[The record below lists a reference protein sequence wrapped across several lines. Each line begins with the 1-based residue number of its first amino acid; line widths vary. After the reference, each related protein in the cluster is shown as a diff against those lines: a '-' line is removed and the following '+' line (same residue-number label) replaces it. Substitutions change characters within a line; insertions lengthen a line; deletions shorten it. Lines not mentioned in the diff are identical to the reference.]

1 MLSDALDGQGRKAR
15 FGIMVPG
22 WGGRL
27 SDDQQLSRHKLE
39 VALFQICHAHSIRP
53 VRPLPIAC

>member
-27 SDDQQLSRHKLE
+27 SDDQQLSRHRSE
-39 VALFQICHAHSIRP
+39 VALFKFVMPTRSGKSDRFQ
-53 VRPLPIAC
+53 